1 MFICC
6 FFKQL
11 KYCEKLN
18 SSFVQQ
24 SLQPD
29 SGPQGPLAGEVQ
41 VDKIHLDIQ
50 QYWIYSVYTLYH
62 YRWRIKMTTQ
72 MIVRINPE
80 LKNKVNSLAKSEGKS
95 VSEVVRELLEDYV
108 KNRDIGLY
116 IDDLWQ
122 RIGDKLTSRKIG
134 PKDIQRAIQ
143 EVRAKK

>member
-1 MFICC
+1 
-6 FFKQL
+6 
-11 KYCEKLN
+11 
-18 SSFVQQ
+18 
-24 SLQPD
+24 
-29 SGPQGPLAGEVQ
+29 
-41 VDKIHLDIQ
+41 
-50 QYWIYSVYTLYH
+50 
-62 YRWRIKMTTQ
+62 MTTQ
-72 MIVRINPE
+72 MIVRINPD

-122 RIGDKLTSRKIG
+122 RVGDKLESRKVG

>member
-1 MFICC
+1 
-6 FFKQL
+6 
-11 KYCEKLN
+11 
-18 SSFVQQ
+18 
-24 SLQPD
+24 
-29 SGPQGPLAGEVQ
+29 
-41 VDKIHLDIQ
+41 
-50 QYWIYSVYTLYH
+50 
-62 YRWRIKMTTQ
+62 MTTQ

-122 RIGDKLTSRKIG
+122 RLGDKLVSRKVG

-143 EVRAKK
+143 GVRAKK